1 MNSKGFNVR
10 RAASLAAAGC
20 TAAAAVALAGT
31 PAHAQVR
38 PASCTVINIGQPGKI
53 TVHGVYAGEVEQQ
66 YDSCHHVR
74 AHFEWSA
81 GFRSADSGAEVLLDA
96 VAYLGSDYGA
106 ESAYAYQSP
115 DAYSD
120 WTYIYTDGADTW
132 YAEADVA
139 AATCETGYANGD
151 WHDYTTG
158 AEFGSTTPT
167 AC

>member
-1 MNSKGFNVR
+1 MNSKGSNVR
-10 RAASLAAAGC
+10 RAASLMAAGC
-20 TAAAAVALAGT
+20 TAVAAVALAGT

-38 PASCTVINIGQPGKI
+38 PAACTVINIGQPGKI

-74 AHFEWSA
+74 AHFQWSA
-81 GFRSADSGAEVLLDA
+81 GFRSADSGAIVTLDTN
-96 VAYLGSDYGA
+96 YGGGA
-106 ESAYAYQSP
+106 PGEESAYAYQSP

-120 WTYIYTDGADTW
+120 WIYIYVNGAHSW
-132 YAEADVA
+132 SAEATVG
-139 AATCETGYANGD
+139 AATCSTAYASGD

-158 AEFGSTTPT
+158 AEYGSVTPA

>member
-10 RAASLAAAGC
+10 RAASVIAAGC
-20 TAAAAVALAGT
+20 TATAAVALAGT

-38 PASCTVINIGQPGKI
+38 PAACTLVNIGQPGKI

-74 AHFEWSA
+74 AHFQWSA
-81 GFRSADSGAEVLLDA
+81 GFRSANPGAEVFLDA
-96 VAYLGSDYGA
+96 NASPGSDHGN
-106 ESAYAYQSP
+106 ESAFASQSP
-115 DAYSD
+115 DATSD
-120 WTYIYTDGADTW
+120 WTYIYIGGADTW
-132 YAEADVA
+132 DAEASVA
-139 AATCETGYANGD
+139 ALGCTTGYASGD

-158 AEFGSTTPT
+158 AEFGSPTPA